1 MDRPERVNKMVTVK
15 DLPKEEYLLK
25 GHAACAGC
33 GPAISLR
40 LLLKALGKK
49 IILVV
54 PACCTTV
61 IQGPYPY
68 TSSAVPLQNILFEST
83 GAAASGISAALKQR
97 KLEDI
102 TVVGWAGD
110 GGTADIGIQALSGAA
125 ERGTNF
131 IYVCY
136 DNEAYGNTGMQRS
149 GATPYGAWTTTTPS
163 GKSERKK
170 DMPFI
175 MAAHRIPYVATACTS
190 YPMDFVAK
198 LRKARDI
205 RGTKYIHLLTPCPT
219 GWRYD
224 TSKTIEM
231 GRLAVQTGIWALF
244 EIEDGKF
251 RLCSPSDRLVD
262 KSKRK
267 PIREY
272 FASQGRFRGLSEV
285 DVHRIEG
292 WVDEDWENYRKLASN
307 CASDP
312 VMYGKT

>member
-1 MDRPERVNKMVTVK
+1 MVTIK

-33 GPAISLR
+33 GPAVSLR
-40 LLLKALGKK
+40 LLLKALGNKV
-49 IILVV
+49 IMVV

-68 TSSAVPLQNILFEST
+68 TSSAVPLENVLFEST
-83 GAAASGISAALKQR
+83 GAAASGIVAALKKR
-97 KLEDI
+97 NLEDI

-110 GGTADIGIQALSGAA
+110 GGTVDIGIQALSGAA

-131 IYVCY
+131 IYICY

-163 GKSERKK
+163 GKKERKK
-170 DMPFI
+170 DMPLI

-190 YPMDFVAK
+190 YPLDFVNK
-198 LRKARDI
+198 LRKAKEI
-205 RGTKYIHLLTPCPT
+205 KGTKYIHLLAPCPT

-231 GRLAVQTGIWALF
+231 GRLAVLTGLWVLY
-244 EIEDGKF
+244 EIENGKF
-251 RLCSPSDRLVD
+251 KLNSPSDRLVD
-262 KSKRK
+262 KAKRK
-267 PIREY
+267 PVKEY
-272 FASQGRFRGLSEV
+272 FMLQGRFRNMPEE
-285 DVHRIEG
+285 DIEKIHK
-292 WVDEDWENYRKLASN
+292 WIDEDWEQYRKLASGN
-307 CASDP
+307 ASQLAL
-312 VMYGKT
+312 YAKA